1 MLLPLGILGSF
12 LLNNFLKETYSSRKL
27 EIEKSIGNILDKN
40 VDLGDYVGIR
50 FLGISLGNT
59 KINDKKNIYS
69 EIMIIGFIGTGKIS
83 SSIIL
88 GIFKSKLNFKRIYIS
103 SRNRNIA
110 KKLAKKFTKVKI
122 LNDNQEIIDK
132 SSTVFLGVTPNV
144 GNKILSKL
152 RFSKNK
158 KIISLISTINL
169 SKLKQVTKNKN
180 VVRATPLPPIEIK
193 KGPVIICPPS
203 KFAKNIFKHLGQVLE
218 IRNEKLSYKFWS
230 TASLMATYYEILNTS
245 SKWLTKKGINKKLAD
260 TYVAELFL
268 ALSQDA
274 LNKSSQGYKKLVADS
289 QTPKGLNMQV
299 LNELKKGK
307 FFTKF
312 SKALENVNKRV
323 SK

>member
-1 MLLPLGILGSF
+1 MNL
-12 LLNNFLKETYSSRKL
+12 
-27 EIEKSIGNILDKN
+27 
-40 VDLGDYVGIR
+40 
-50 FLGISLGNT
+50 
-59 KINDKKNIYS
+59 
-69 EIMIIGFIGTGKIS
+69 GFIGTGKIS
-83 SSIIL
+83 SSIIF
-88 GIFKSKLNFKRIYIS
+88 GIFKSKLKVRKVYIS
-103 SRNRNIA
+103 SRNRSLA
-110 KKLAKKFTKVKI
+110 KKLSKKYSKIKV

-132 SSTVFLGVTPNV
+132 SSIVFLGITPKV
-144 GNKILSKL
+144 GNQILPKL
-152 RFSKNK
+152 NFAKYK

-169 SKLKQVTKNKN
+169 DKLKKITKNKN
-180 VVRATPLPPIEIK
+180 IVRVTPLPPIEIK
-193 KGPVIICPPS
+193 KGPIIICPPS
-203 KFAKNIFKHLGQVLE
+203 KFAKNIFKHLGEVLE

-230 TASLMATYYEILNTS
+230 TASLMATYYELLNTS
-245 SKWLTKKGINKKLAD
+245 SKWLIKKGINKKLAD